1 MKKILVVDDD
11 VGVLEMVQLALEGA
25 GYRVQISLNGACF
38 QQMQSDLPDL
48 IILDILLS
56 GEDGR
61 ELCRQL
67 KDDEKTR
74 HIPVILFSAN
84 FSERDTTQRGGAD
97 AFLPKPFHLVE
108 LRDLVKRHLYAEEPT
123 IGHGSSSG
131 NLPVNI

>member
-11 VGVLEMVQLALEGA
+11 VGVLEMVQLALEGE
-25 GYRVQISLNGACF
+25 GYRVQTSLNGACF
-38 QQMQSDLPDL
+38 QQMHSDLPDL
-48 IILDILLS
+48 ILLDILLS

-74 HIPVILFSAN
+74 HIPVILFSAH
-84 FSERDTTQRGGAD
+84 FSGRDTTPLSGAD

-108 LRDLVKRHLYAEEPT
+108 LRDLVKRYLYT
-123 IGHGSSSG
+123 LIGE
-131 NLPVNI
+131 